1 MGLCRYR
8 TAALQLKCNLHAGSY
23 YNYWFMRILN
33 LFLGSLL
40 FTSALV
46 TLAACLVI
54 LKEHFW
60 PYKRTHSDSSPYI
73 MKMIAF
79 VGLFGCFS
87 TGMSLFAINIREAQI
102 LIFVCGFAG
111 MMACAESL
119 VLIMRESNF
128 SGWNDLEEGEG
139 NFRRA
144 NVLLRLFVIMVV
156 MINYLIV
163 KSCPYCGSY

>member
-8 TAALQLKCNLHAGSY
+8 TAALQLNCRFLHV
-23 YNYWFMRILN
+23 
-33 LFLGSLL
+33 FLGSLL
-40 FTSALV
+40 LTSVLV

-60 PYKRTHSDSSPYI
+60 PYKHMQTGSSPYI

-119 VLIMRESNF
+119 VLVMRESNF

-139 NFRRA
+139 NFRPCVAGA